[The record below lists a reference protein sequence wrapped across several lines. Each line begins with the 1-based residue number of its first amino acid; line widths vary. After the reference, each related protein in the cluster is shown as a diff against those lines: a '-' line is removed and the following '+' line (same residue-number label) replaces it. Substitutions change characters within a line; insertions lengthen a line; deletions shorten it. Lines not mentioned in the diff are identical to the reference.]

1 MNPDL
6 HKLHPYPFEKLRDLK
21 SAITPPSDLTH
32 IALSIGEPKHDTP
45 KFVITELTKSLA
57 NIGAYP
63 STLGDKSLRQAIS
76 NWLINRFNLP
86 LESIHPDK
94 HVLPVTGTREALF
107 SFTQCIVD
115 KSNDPLVLMPNPF
128 YQIYEGAAL
137 LAGAKPYYLNSIVE
151 LNNIPD
157 YNNVPDAIWQQCQLL
172 TICTP
177 GNPSGAV
184 LRIEQLQNLI
194 ALSKKFDFI
203 IASDE
208 CYSEIYFNAA
218 EPPPGLLQAAALM
231 GNTEYQR
238 CVVFHSL
245 SKRSNLPGLRS
256 GFVAGDKNIIQN
268 YLKYRTYHGC
278 VMPPHHQAASTCAWQ
293 DEQHVI
299 ENRDLYTQ
307 KFQMFIDILKS
318 EIEINYPDAGFYI
331 WLKTPINDQEFTK
344 KLYQQ
349 QNITVLPGS
358 FLSRTTKLGNPGE
371 NYVRLALVST
381 LEECNDAANRIKSF
395 LKTL

>member
-6 HKLHPYPFEKLRDLK
+6 HKLHPYPFEKLRELK
-21 SAITPPSDLTH
+21 SGITPPSDLTH

-45 KFVITELTKSLA
+45 KFVLAELSKSLA

-63 STLGDKSLRQAIS
+63 STLGDKSLREAIS
-76 NWLINRFNLP
+76 NWLIKRFNLP

-157 YNNVPDAIWQQCQLL
+157 YNNVTDAVWQQCQLL

-184 LRIEQLQNLI
+184 LSIEQLQSLI

-278 VMPPHHQAASTCAWQ
+278 AMPPHHQAASTCAWQ

-307 KFQMFIDILKS
+307 KFQMFIDILKP

-349 QNITVLPGS
+349 QNLTVLPGS
-358 FLSRTTKLGNPGE
+358 FLSRTTKSGNPGK